1 LVVFC
6 FSPILPLAKG
16 WIEIARAKSNF
27 EIVDAALL
35 LLVTANFGWIV
46 LGLAF
51 PLTIGRFHYGAIG
64 CNGVV
69 MLFTAV
75 AALMK
80 KTNIPFQVLA
90 AALTFLVWGYLGVI
104 RLLAV

>member
-1 LVVFC
+1 
-6 FSPILPLAKG
+6 
-16 WIEIARAKSNF
+16 
-27 EIVDAALL
+27 
-35 LLVTANFGWIV
+35 LVTANFGWIV
-46 LGLAF
+46 LGLTF

>member
-1 LVVFC
+1 
-6 FSPILPLAKG
+6 
-16 WIEIARAKSNF
+16 
-27 EIVDAALL
+27 
-35 LLVTANFGWIV
+35 LVTANFGWIA

-64 CNGVV
+64 CNGIV

-80 KTNIPFQVLA
+80 
-90 AALTFLVWGYLGVI
+90 
-104 RLLAV
+104 